1 MVAGVSYKIWEET
14 DFGFYG
20 DETLVLVGR
29 GILGRSRKR
38 VAFLEP
44 LLYDRKN
51 CSAIRMKR
59 RMILKRNKKVVL
71 NVLLTLAVLIWIF
84 VANPNLNPVY
94 ADGAFHWCH
103 PFLLRGFEFPCGFWR
118 RDGGT
123 ECCWDTDCAR

>member
-59 RMILKRNKKVVL
+59 RMILKRNKKVTSKCFIDTGGL
-71 NVLLTLAVLIWIF
+71 DLDF
-84 VANPNLNPVY
+84 CRESQPES
-94 ADGAFHWCH
+94 G
-103 PFLLRGFEFPCGFWR
+103 LR
-118 RDGGT
+118 
-123 ECCWDTDCAR
+123 